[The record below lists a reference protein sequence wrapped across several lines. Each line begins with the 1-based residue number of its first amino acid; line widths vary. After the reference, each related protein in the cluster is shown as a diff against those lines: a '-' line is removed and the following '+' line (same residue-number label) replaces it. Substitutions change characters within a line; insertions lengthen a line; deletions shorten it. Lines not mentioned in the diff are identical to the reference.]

1 MADLAGA
8 PALTAAEKS
17 KGVITVAGRSNPKDD
32 CPCNQDGK
40 AGRKG
45 AASRAAEALAD
56 LPQGKGHA
64 PSRQANA
71 ETAYAAW
78 HGVSN
83 IEITDANIKAFEST
97 AKKYGIDFALKK
109 ADDRYLV
116 FFKGRDA
123 DVLTAAFREFSKKK
137 LDKERKPS
145 VRRDLAEKKA
155 EAAQTA
161 KRDKVKNMDRG
172 IDR

>member
-1 MADLAGA
+1 M
-8 PALTAAEKS
+8 
-17 KGVITVAGRSNPKDD
+17 ITVAGRSNQKDD
-32 CPCNQDGK
+32 CPCNQNGK

-45 AASRAAEALAD
+45 AASRAAEALAA

-123 DVLTAAFREFSKKK
+123 DVLAAAFREFSKKK

>member
-1 MADLAGA
+1 MQDEINSKTVALVINIGKKGVHLIADLLKAAMRKYLRDMEQKKNVKRQEKQHKKLYGKHGKQTVGELMKQNQG
-8 PALTAAEKS
+8 LT
-17 KGVITVAGRSNPKDD
+17 
-32 CPCNQDGK
+32 
-40 AGRKG
+40 
-45 AASRAAEALAD
+45 
-56 LPQGKGHA
+56 
-64 PSRQANA
+64 
-71 ETAYAAW
+71 
-78 HGVSN
+78 N
-83 IEITDANIKAFEST
+83 IEVTDGNIKSFERV
-97 AKKYGIDFALKK
+97 ANKYNIDFALKK

>member
-45 AASRAAEALAD
+45 AASRAAEALAA

-83 IEITDANIKAFEST
+83 IEITDANIKVFEST